1 MGAPMCKIIKK
12 LVSSPFKL
20 LGGILAP
27 GGGGGGSNSGQ
38 TPVEQQVPARTD
50 ATAQAAGD
58 AARRRLTNRRG
69 FMASML
75 TGGQGVPPMP
85 SAVNTLL
92 GGGG

>member
-1 MGAPMCKIIKK
+1 MCKVIRK

-27 GGGGGGSNSGQ
+27 GGGGGSKNDQ
-38 TPVEQQVPARTD
+38 AQAEPQVPARTD

-58 AARRRLTNRRG
+58 AARRRLSQRRG

>member
-1 MGAPMCKIIKK
+1 MCKIIKK
-12 LVSSPFKL
+12 LVSTPFKL
-20 LGGILAP
+20 LGGLLAP
-27 GGGGGGSNSGQ
+27 GGGGGGNDGQ
-38 TPVEQQVPARTD
+38 TPVEQQVPTRTD
-50 ATAQAAGD
+50 GAAQAAGD
-58 AARRRLTNRRG
+58 AVRRRLTNRRG